1 MASRCSM
8 VHQHD
13 VNRADVAVVF
23 VRGLGDSGDADGVP
37 FAHENFANPRATLSR
52 LIFVAAVCHLVF

>member
-1 MASRCSM
+1 MTRGSPKEVSRDGFSGCSM

-23 VRGLGDSGDADGVP
+23 VPGLWDSGNADGVP
-37 FAHENFANPRATLSR
+37 FAHENLANPCAILS
-52 LIFVAAVCHLVF
+52 